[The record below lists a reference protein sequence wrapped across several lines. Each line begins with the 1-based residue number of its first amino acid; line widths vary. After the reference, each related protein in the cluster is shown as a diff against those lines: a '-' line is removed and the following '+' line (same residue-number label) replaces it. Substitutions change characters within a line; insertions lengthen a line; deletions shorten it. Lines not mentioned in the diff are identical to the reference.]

1 MSYSITWN
9 LAYKKVSISTPM
21 CKPLSYL
28 RHPGACPEHIPL
40 KTALTL
46 LTDVYVPNHIYNVA
60 CLDSAT
66 LVIKCLKAPSLYSL
80 P

>member
-1 MSYSITWN
+1 MSYSFTLN

-28 RHPGACPEHIPL
+28 RHPRACPEHITL

-46 LTDVYVPNHIYNVA
+46 LTDAYIQSHIYNVA
-60 CLDSAT
+60 CLDSVT
-66 LVIKCLKAPSLYSL
+66 LVIKCLKAPSLCSL